1 MDNKDNNILDDDL
14 RQLKDG
20 AAELKKKLGGQTI
33 ISDFGACT
41 DAVRKVSGLKKDYL
55 TNAVTL
61 LLFGAPATA
70 FILKT
75 SCGFSWWFC
84 GALWV
89 LMGILA
95 PADSFYKFRMLQ
107 KIDFA
112 GDSMLE
118 CGRKLAAYKT
128 YFMKGRKRRWPAAVL
143 FALWAIAE
151 ALFVVPEEARKDTL
165 IILAL
170 GTVLMA
176 FLAFTVLIPDT
187 RRNFRAIDSF
197 IRQVEEMEEERDNL
211 SCPEIGLPILNNKD
225 LQNNRPDR
233 S

>member
-1 MDNKDNNILDDDL
+1 MDNKDNILDDDL

-95 PADSFYKFRMLQ
+95 PADSFHKFRMLQ
-107 KIDFA
+107 RIDFA

-170 GTVLMA
+170 GIVLMA

-197 IRQVEEMEEERDNL
+197 IRQVEEMEEERDRPNP
-211 SCPEIGLPILNNKD
+211 PE
-225 LQNNRPDR
+225 R
-233 S
+233 

>member
-95 PADSFYKFRMLQ
+95 PADSFHKFRMLQ
-107 KIDFA
+107 RIDFA

-143 FALWAIAE
+143 FALW
-151 ALFVVPEEARKDTL
+151 
-165 IILAL
+165 
-170 GTVLMA
+170 MA

-197 IRQVEEMEEERDNL
+197 IRQVEEMEEE
-211 SCPEIGLPILNNKD
+211 
-225 LQNNRPDR
+225 DR
-233 S
+233 TLYHQ

>member
-1 MDNKDNNILDDDL
+1 MPFRWNWASTSME
-14 RQLKDG
+14 R
-20 AAELKKKLGGQTI
+20 TR
-33 ISDFGACT
+33 T
-41 DAVRKVSGLKKDYL
+41 RKDYL

-61 LLFGAPATA
+61 LLFGAPA
-70 FILKT
+70 
-75 SCGFSWWFC
+75 
-84 GALWV
+84 
-89 LMGILA
+89 
-95 PADSFYKFRMLQ
+95 DSFHKFRMLQ
-107 KIDFA
+107 RIDFA

-118 CGRKLAAYKT
+118 CGRKLAAYKA
-128 YFMKGRKRRWPAAVL
+128 YFMKGRKSRWPAAVL

-197 IRQVEEMEEERDNL
+197 IRQVEEMEEERDRPNP
-211 SCPEIGLPILNNKD
+211 PE
-225 LQNNRPDR
+225 R
-233 S
+233 

>member
-1 MDNKDNNILDDDL
+1 MDNQDNILDDDL

-20 AAELKKKLGGQTI
+20 AAELRKKLGGQTI

-95 PADSFYKFRMLQ
+95 PADSFHKFRMLQ
-107 KIDFA
+107 KIDFT

-128 YFMKGRKRRWPAAVL
+128 YFMKGRKNRWPAAVL

-165 IILAL
+165 IILAGL
-170 GTVLMA
+170 YRADSRYPEEFQGNRQLHPPGGGDGRTR
-176 FLAFTVLIPDT
+176 PDT
-187 RRNFRAIDSF
+187 ISS
-197 IRQVEEMEEERDNL
+197 MTKTGYL
-211 SCPEIGLPILNNKD
+211 
-225 LQNNRPDR
+225 
-233 S
+233 

>member
-1 MDNKDNNILDDDL
+1 MDNQDNILDDDL

-20 AAELKKKLGGQTI
+20 AAELRKKLGGQTI

-95 PADSFYKFRMLQ
+95 PADSFHKFRMLQ
-107 KIDFA
+107 KIDFT

-128 YFMKGRKRRWPAAVL
+128 YFMKGRKNRWPAAVL

-165 IILAL
+165 IILASTASSARWRRWKNKT
-170 GTVLMA
+170 GHYIINDENRIFVVLR
-176 FLAFTVLIPDT
+176 PN
-187 RRNFRAIDSF
+187 RRLLYKTSRNEERNHGSAPAGR
-197 IRQVEEMEEERDNL
+197 IRQT
-211 SCPEIGLPILNNKD
+211 
-225 LQNNRPDR
+225 DR
-233 S
+233 TT

>member
-1 MDNKDNNILDDDL
+1 MSNGCYEKEYGQRL
-14 RQLKDG
+14 RAADG
-20 AAELKKKLGGQTI
+20 
-33 ISDFGACT
+33 
-41 DAVRKVSGLKKDYL
+41 VRKDYL

-95 PADSFYKFRMLQ
+95 PADSFHKFRMLQ

-118 CGRKLAAYKT
+118 YGRKLAAYKT

-187 RRNFRAIDSF
+187 RRNFKAIDSF
-197 IRQVEEMEEERDNL
+197 IRQVEEMEGRDTN
-211 SCPEIGLPILNNKD
+211 P
-225 LQNNRPDR
+225 
-233 S
+233 

>member
-1 MDNKDNNILDDDL
+1 MDNLDNIW
-14 RQLKDG
+14 
-20 AAELKKKLGGQTI
+20 A
-33 ISDFGACT
+33 

-95 PADSFYKFRMLQ
+95 PADSFHKFRMLQ
-107 KIDFA
+107 KIDFT

-128 YFMKGRKRRWPAAVL
+128 YFMKGRKNRWPAAVL

-170 GTVLMA
+170 GIVLMA

-197 IRQVEEMEEERDNL
+197 IRQVEEMEEERDRPNP
-211 SCPEIGLPILNNKD
+211 PE
-225 LQNNRPDR
+225 R
-233 S
+233 